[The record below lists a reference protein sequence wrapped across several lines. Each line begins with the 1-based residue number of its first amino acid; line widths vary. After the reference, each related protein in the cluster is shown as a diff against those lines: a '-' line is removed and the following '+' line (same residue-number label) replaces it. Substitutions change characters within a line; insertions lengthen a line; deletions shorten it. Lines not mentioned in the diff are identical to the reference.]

1 MNHKIFNVRTDV
13 NAYDCTRGC
22 TDTVRE
28 SALKVDSGRKIPCRT
43 GKSNLRQRRDG
54 PTLYQLS
61 YIPTPQRFFFFF
73 GSPRKLTKTPCESQ
87 LFSLLLFVWKFY
99 FISIYETFWFR
110 LVHTACK
117 CCLCLFHLLG
127 ELFVVI
133 LPYNRLRCFWIV
145 HTVLV
150 YAANSLECMRSPCS
164 RAQPRLKLFQ

>member
-1 MNHKIFNVRTDV
+1 MRLHSGVYGHCKRVCTESRLWEKNPLPYREIEPTSAAWRSDALPTELHPHPAKI
-13 NAYDCTRGC
+13 C
-22 TDTVRE
+22 
-28 SALKVDSGRKIPCRT
+28 
-43 GKSNLRQRRDG
+43 
-54 PTLYQLS
+54 
-61 YIPTPQRFFFFF
+61 FFVFFW
-73 GSPRKLTKTPCESQ
+73 SPRKLTKTPCESQ